1 MQNDDS
7 QLYAPFPPQSFAQA
21 AGAAQPAGA
30 GAPSSAPPNAAT
42 AQDLANGTA
51 TADFE
56 AMKRSFETAGQGPNG
71 VQAGGAAS
79 GGAGGA
85 AGSAPY
91 GDVYA
96 AAGAAG
102 FVQPALY
109 GAAFGGAPGGGPT
122 FVPGHQSSASTSGG
136 PGANGSAQGQPH
148 PNGTPSFPNAT
159 SPYLNGA
166 VSANG
171 GSPNPTL
178 NGGATIPFGSPVPGA
193 ALVPGAGAMNGAALA
208 AAPYA
213 GSAFDPMPTSPN
225 SYGGPASA
233 PYSPQPGFAPGGLG
247 IGSPFMGMMSPMLGM
262 NSPQMGGAPGFGSP
276 YPIAGN
282 GQQNGFGSPN
292 LGGPQV
298 STGRTVYVG
307 NLPSDASVD
316 ELLSQVRFGPIENI
330 RILPEKSCAFI
341 SFLDQ
346 NTAAAFH
353 SDALMRKIR
362 LHDHDLKIGWGKP
375 SAVSANVL
383 AAVQQS
389 GATRNV
395 YIGNLDESVTEETL
409 RDDLSRFGPIDQVK
423 IVRDK
428 NIGFV
433 HFLSIA
439 TAIKV
444 VQNLP
449 TEKAYAGRRV
459 AYGKDRT
466 AYVPKNQHQQQQ
478 HNMAAAAMGS
488 MAANYGGFGGLGF
501 GSPQLGF
508 GQNADPNA
516 QVGNRTIYLGNI
528 HPEVTTEEICNIIRG
543 GILQQI
549 RYIPDKHI
557 CFVTFVD
564 PHCALAF
571 FQTASFQGIALHN
584 RRLKVGWGKQS
595 GPTSPGIA
603 MVVQSGGSR
612 NVYVGNIEDFD
623 FYSEEKLRKDFGE
636 YGEIELVN
644 ALKEKQCCFVNFTSI
659 TNAIKAIEGIKQHP
673 DYAKLKIS
681 YGKDRCGGA
690 PRAFRGFDLR
700 NQQRGPRDQNGHANG
715 NGQDGP
721 GSPNGGFP
729 RSPFSDN
736 MSFPTSPV
744 AHDGLQLAD
753 NGVPTPGNGAGET
766 VLPEIGALVL
776 DEAAAAAATNGGAS
790 PAAATAQA

>member
-1 MQNDDS
+1 MQNIAVPDFDA
-7 QLYAPFPPQSFAQA
+7 LKRTFE
-21 AGAAQPAGA
+21 AGNPSAGN
-30 GAPSSAPPNAAT
+30 GAP
-42 AQDLANGTA
+42 
-51 TADFE
+51 
-56 AMKRSFETAGQGPNG
+56 
-71 VQAGGAAS
+71 V
-79 GGAGGA
+79 
-85 AGSAPY
+85 
-91 GDVYA
+91 
-96 AAGAAG
+96 
-102 FVQPALY
+102 
-109 GAAFGGAPGGGPT
+109 
-122 FVPGHQSSASTSGG
+122 
-136 PGANGSAQGQPH
+136 PGANGVNSNGPPFQETYATGYGPQNGGLYPGGPFV
-148 PNGTPSFPNAT
+148 PNSSSNGSGPIASNGAIPLA
-159 SPYLNGA
+159 SGA
-166 VSANG
+166 VSQGPNRAFSPSSTSPFLSGAN
-171 GSPNPTL
+171 SPS
-178 NGGATIPFGSPVPGA
+178 NGAQLANFGSPSSVP
-193 ALVPGAGAMNGAALA
+193 AGLPHNVNGGMG
-208 AAPYA
+208 P
-213 GSAFDPMPTSPN
+213 
-225 SYGGPASA
+225 GGPFPHA
-233 PYSPQPGFAPGGLG
+233 PSGFNGLTPM
-247 IGSPFMGMMSPMLGM
+247 SPFMGMLSPMVG
-262 NSPQMGGAPGFGSP
+262 SPQIGANSFGMG
-276 YPIAGN
+276 YPISGQGHQGGMAGLSAT
-282 GQQNGFGSPN
+282 QTP
-292 LGGPQV
+292 
-298 STGRTVYVG
+298 TGRTVYVG

-341 SFLDQ
+341 SFLDPT
-346 NTAAAFH
+346 TAAAFH

-395 YIGNLDESVTEETL
+395 YIGQLDESVTEQTL

-449 TEKAYAGRRV
+449 GEPDYVGRRV

-488 MAANYGGFGGLGF
+488 MAANYGGFGGGLGF
-501 GSPQLGF
+501 GSPAMGAFDGSF
-508 GQNADPNA
+508 GQNGDPNA
-516 QVGNRTIYLGNI
+516 QPGNRTVYLGNI

-571 FQTASFQGIALHN
+571 FQAASFQGIALHN
-584 RRLKVGWGKQS
+584 RRLKVGWGKPS

-603 MVVQSGGSR
+603 MVVQAGGSR
-612 NVYVGNIEDFD
+612 NVYVGNIEDD
-623 FYSEEKLRKDFGE
+623 ARYTDEKLRQDFGE
-636 YGEIELVN
+636 YGDIELIN
-644 ALKEKQCCFVNFTSI
+644 SLKEKQCCFVNFTNI

-673 DYAKLKIS
+673 DYQDLKIS

-700 NQQRGPRDQNGHANG
+700 NQQRPPPSQPENGHGHA
-715 NGQDGP
+715 D
-721 GSPNGGFP
+721 FP
-729 RSPFSDN
+729 RSPFTDA
-736 MSFPTSPV
+736 MSFPGSPNPE
-744 AHDGLQLAD
+744 AIDGEAGQ
-753 NGVPTPGNGAGET
+753 VPPM
-766 VLPEIGALVL
+766 PDIGALVL
-776 DEAAAAAATNGGAS
+776 DEEAAANGQTHA
-790 PAAATAQA
+790 

>member
-1 MQNDDS
+1 MQ
-7 QLYAPFPPQSFAQA
+7 ATVPPDFDALKRTFE
-21 AGAAQPAGA
+21 AGAASTNGANGVAYPASSFLSQQQQQQHQPQGLNGNSNTSTNGPSTSPFLSGANSPNNGQPLPGFGSPSSVPGGLPLPAGN
-30 GAPSSAPPNAAT
+30 GLAPGPP
-42 AQDLANGTA
+42 
-51 TADFE
+51 FPH
-56 AMKRSFETAGQGPNG
+56 GPNG
-71 VQAGGAAS
+71 FNGL
-79 GGAGGA
+79 
-85 AGSAPY
+85 AP
-91 GDVYA
+91 
-96 AAGAAG
+96 
-102 FVQPALY
+102 
-109 GAAFGGAPGGGPT
+109 
-122 FVPGHQSSASTSGG
+122 
-136 PGANGSAQGQPH
+136 
-148 PNGTPSFPNAT
+148 
-159 SPYLNGA
+159 
-166 VSANG
+166 
-171 GSPNPTL
+171 
-178 NGGATIPFGSPVPGA
+178 
-193 ALVPGAGAMNGAALA
+193 M
-208 AAPYA
+208 
-213 GSAFDPMPTSPN
+213 
-225 SYGGPASA
+225 
-233 PYSPQPGFAPGGLG
+233 
-247 IGSPFMGMMSPMLGM
+247 SPFMGMMSPMMG
-262 NSPQMGGAPGFGSP
+262 SPQMGTNNFGLN
-276 YPIAGN
+276 YPISGQ
-282 GQQNGFGSPN
+282 GQQNGMPGMTSTQTP
-292 LGGPQV
+292 
-298 STGRTVYVG
+298 TGRTVYVG

-341 SFLDQ
+341 SFLDPT
-346 NTAAAFH
+346 TAAAFH

-395 YIGNLDESVTEETL
+395 YIGQLDETVTEQTL

-449 TEKAYAGRRV
+449 GEPEYVGRRV

-488 MAANYGGFGGLGF
+488 MAANYGGFGGGLGF
-501 GSPQLGF
+501 GSPAMAGGF
-508 GQNADPNA
+508 EGSFNQNGDPNA
-516 QVGNRTIYLGNI
+516 QPGNRTVYLGNI

-571 FQTASFQGIALHN
+571 FQAASFQGIALHN
-584 RRLKVGWGKQS
+584 RRLKVGWGKPS

-603 MVVQSGGSR
+603 MVVQAGGSR
-612 NVYVGNIEDFD
+612 NVYVGNIEDHELYTD
-623 FYSEEKLRKDFGE
+623 EKLRKDFGE
-636 YGEIELVN
+636 YGDIELIN
-644 ALKEKQCCFVNFTSI
+644 SLKEKQCCFVNFTNI

-673 DYAKLKIS
+673 DYQDLKIS

-700 NQQRGPRDQNGHANG
+700 NQQRTPAQ
-715 NGQDGP
+715 QQQ
-721 GSPNGGFP
+721 GSPTP
-729 RSPFSDN
+729 E
-736 MSFPTSPV
+736 
-744 AHDGLQLAD
+744 AHDTDEAD
-753 NGVPTPGNGAGET
+753 QVPKMPD
-766 VLPEIGALVL
+766 IGALVL
-776 DEAAAAAATNGGAS
+776 DEEAAAAGTAT
-790 PAAATAQA
+790 QA

>member
-1 MQNDDS
+1 MQGEDS
-7 QLYAPFPPQSFAQA
+7 TLYTAFPPASFAAAAGGGPAPPPNGSAQA
-21 AGAAQPAGA
+21 AASTAAPSDLGAAPAG
-30 GAPSSAPPNAAT
+30 
-42 AQDLANGTA
+42 

-56 AMKRSFETAGQGPNG
+56 AIKRSFEGAGRNGAAAQQNGAPPAVLGGPG
-71 VQAGGAAS
+71 ASAGGA
-79 GGAGGA
+79 GA
-85 AGSAPY
+85 APPSAPY
-91 GDVYA
+91 QDVYA

-102 FVQPALY
+102 LVHANGLY
-109 GAAFGGAPGGGPT
+109 GASFGAPNQP
-122 FVPGHQSSASTSGG
+122 FAPGQQASTSAG
-136 PGANGSAQGQPH
+136 PPLAAGNGA
-148 PNGTPSFPNAT
+148 PNGTFSGPT
-159 SPYLNGA
+159 SPFLNNAVPNGVPGA
-166 VSANG
+166 GPA
-171 GSPNPTL
+171 PL
-178 NGGATIPFGSPVPGA
+178 PFGSPVPPAAAMPGGAGGPGSLGA
-193 ALVPGAGAMNGAALA
+193 AV
-208 AAPYA
+208 PYA
-213 GSAFDPMPTSPN
+213 GSAFDPTPNSPN
-225 SYGGPASA
+225 PYGGPALPAGA
-233 PYSPQPGFAPGGLG
+233 PGAPHPPFGAPAGPGAFGGLG
-247 IGSPFMGMMSPMLGM
+247 MGSPYMGMMSPMLGM
-262 NSPQMGGAPGFGSP
+262 GSPQLGGANGFGMA
-276 YPIAGN
+276 YPIG
-282 GQQNGFGSPN
+282 GQQNGMGATQTP
-292 LGGPQV
+292 
-298 STGRTVYVG
+298 TTRTVYVG

-341 SFLDQ
+341 SFLDPT
-346 NTAAAFH
+346 TAAAFH

-375 SAVSANVL
+375 SAVMANVL

-395 YIGNLDESVTEETL
+395 YIGNLDESVTEQTL

-449 TEKAYAGRRV
+449 QEPAYAGRRV

-501 GSPQLGF
+501 GSPQLGY
-508 GQNADPNA
+508 GQNGDPNA
-516 QVGNRTIYLGNI
+516 QPGNRTIYLGNI

-571 FQTASFQGIALHN
+571 YQTASFQGIALHN

-603 MVVQSGGSR
+603 MVVQAGGSR
-612 NVYVGNIEDFD
+612 NVYVGNIEDFET
-623 FYSEEKLRKDFGE
+623 YSEEKLRKDFGE

-644 ALKEKQCCFVNFTSI
+644 FLKEKQCAFINFTNI
-659 TNAIKAIEGIKQHP
+659 TNAIKAIEGIKQHA
-673 DYAKLKIS
+673 DYQKLKIS

-700 NQQRGPRDQNGHANG
+700 NQQRGPPGGGQSQAGPESNNGGASN
-715 NGQDGP
+715 
-721 GSPNGGFP
+721 GFP
-729 RSPFSDN
+729 RSPFTDV
-736 MSFPTSPV
+736 MSFPASP
-744 AHDGLQLAD
+744 LQTDQLRL
-753 NGVPTPGNGAGET
+753 GEGGEPHSSSPQ
-766 VLPEIGALVL
+766 LPEIGALVL
-776 DEAAAAAATNGGAS
+776 DEEAAAAATAGQ
-790 PAAATAQA
+790 AQA

>member
-1 MQNDDS
+1 MQATAVPDFDA
-7 QLYAPFPPQSFAQA
+7 LKRTFE
-21 AGAAQPAGA
+21 AGVASTNGSGGAIYA
-30 GAPSSAPPNAAT
+30 GAPFVPQQQHPMAT
-42 AQDLANGTA
+42 NGTLPTNGA
-51 TADFE
+51 STSPFLSGANSPNNGAPLPGFG
-56 AMKRSFETAGQGPNG
+56 SPSSVPGGLPLPAGNGMGHGPPYPHGPNG
-71 VQAGGAAS
+71 FNGL
-79 GGAGGA
+79 
-85 AGSAPY
+85 APM
-91 GDVYA
+91 
-96 AAGAAG
+96 
-102 FVQPALY
+102 
-109 GAAFGGAPGGGPT
+109 
-122 FVPGHQSSASTSGG
+122 
-136 PGANGSAQGQPH
+136 
-148 PNGTPSFPNAT
+148 
-159 SPYLNGA
+159 SPY
-166 VSANG
+166 
-171 GSPNPTL
+171 
-178 NGGATIPFGSPVPGA
+178 
-193 ALVPGAGAMNGAALA
+193 
-208 AAPYA
+208 
-213 GSAFDPMPTSPN
+213 
-225 SYGGPASA
+225 
-233 PYSPQPGFAPGGLG
+233 
-247 IGSPFMGMMSPMLGM
+247 MGMMSPMMG
-262 NSPQMGGAPGFGSP
+262 SPQIGGNSFGMS
-276 YPIAGN
+276 YPIPGQGHPN
-282 GQQNGFGSPN
+282 GMPGMASTQTP
-292 LGGPQV
+292 
-298 STGRTVYVG
+298 TGRTVYVG

-341 SFLDQ
+341 SFLDPT
-346 NTAAAFH
+346 TAAAFH

-395 YIGNLDESVTEETL
+395 YIGQLDETVTEQTL

-449 TEKAYAGRRV
+449 GEPEYVGRRV

-501 GSPQLGF
+501 GSPSIGSGYEGPF
-508 GQNADPNA
+508 GQNGDPNA
-516 QVGNRTIYLGNI
+516 QPGNRTVYLGNI
-528 HPEVTTEEICNIIRG
+528 HPEVTTEEICNVIRG

-571 FQTASFQGIALHN
+571 FQAASFQGIALHN
-584 RRLKVGWGKQS
+584 RRLKVGWGKPS

-603 MVVQSGGSR
+603 MVVQAGGSR
-612 NVYVGNIEDFD
+612 NVYVGNIEDHELYTD
-623 FYSEEKLRKDFGE
+623 EKLRKDFGE
-636 YGEIELVN
+636 YGDIELIN
-644 ALKEKQCCFVNFTSI
+644 SLKEKQCCFVNFTNI

-673 DYAKLKIS
+673 DYQDLKIS

-700 NQQRGPRDQNGHANG
+700 NQQRTPAQPQGENGH
-715 NGQDGP
+715 
-721 GSPNGGFP
+721 GSTEFP
-729 RSPFSDN
+729 RSPFTDT
-736 MSFPTSPV
+736 MSFPGSPN
-744 AHDGLQLAD
+744 AEALDTEAGQ
-753 NGVPTPGNGAGET
+753 VPQMPD
-766 VLPEIGALVL
+766 IGALVL
-776 DEAAAAAATNGGAS
+776 DEEAAAS
-790 PAAATAQA
+790 AQTHS

>member
-1 MQNDDS
+1 MQATAVPDFDALKRTFEASVASSNGNGAMYAGGPFVPQQ
-7 QLYAPFPPQSFAQA
+7 QLPMNGNGPASNNGASTSPFLSGANSPNNGPPLPGFGSPSSVP
-21 AGAAQPAGA
+21 GGLPLPAG
-30 GAPSSAPPNAAT
+30 
-42 AQDLANGTA
+42 NG
-51 TADFE
+51 
-56 AMKRSFETAGQGPNG
+56 MGHGPYPHGPNG
-71 VQAGGAAS
+71 
-79 GGAGGA
+79 
-85 AGSAPY
+85 
-91 GDVYA
+91 
-96 AAGAAG
+96 
-102 FVQPALY
+102 F
-109 GAAFGGAPGGGPT
+109 
-122 FVPGHQSSASTSGG
+122 
-136 PGANGSAQGQPH
+136 NGMP
-148 PNGTPSFPNAT
+148 
-159 SPYLNGA
+159 
-166 VSANG
+166 
-171 GSPNPTL
+171 
-178 NGGATIPFGSPVPGA
+178 
-193 ALVPGAGAMNGAALA
+193 
-208 AAPYA
+208 
-213 GSAFDPMPTSPN
+213 PM
-225 SYGGPASA
+225 
-233 PYSPQPGFAPGGLG
+233 
-247 IGSPFMGMMSPMLGM
+247 SPFMGMMSPMMG
-262 NSPQMGGAPGFGSP
+262 SPQMGGNSFGMN
-276 YPIAGN
+276 YPISGQ
-282 GQQNGFGSPN
+282 GQQNGMPTTQT
-292 LGGPQV
+292 P
-298 STGRTVYVG
+298 TGRTVYVG

-341 SFLDQ
+341 SFLDPT
-346 NTAAAFH
+346 TAAAFH

-395 YIGNLDESVTEETL
+395 YIGQLDETVTEQTL

-449 TEKAYAGRRV
+449 GEPEYVGRRV

-501 GSPQLGF
+501 GSPQMGGGYEGPF
-508 GQNADPNA
+508 GQNGDPNA
-516 QVGNRTIYLGNI
+516 QPGNRTVYLGNI

-571 FQTASFQGIALHN
+571 FQAASFQGIALHN
-584 RRLKVGWGKQS
+584 RRLKVGWGKPS

-603 MVVQSGGSR
+603 MVVQAGGSR
-612 NVYVGNIEDFD
+612 NVYVGNIEDHD
-623 FYSEEKLRKDFGE
+623 LYTDEKLRKDFGE
-636 YGEIELVN
+636 YGDIELIN
-644 ALKEKQCCFVNFTSI
+644 SLREKQCCFVNFTNI

-673 DYAKLKIS
+673 DYQDLKIS

-700 NQQRGPRDQNGHANG
+700 NQQRTPAQQQQGDNNNAAPGNGNASGNGSGNG
-715 NGQDGP
+715 NGT
-721 GSPNGGFP
+721 SEFP
-729 RSPFSDN
+729 RSPFTES
-736 MSFPTSPV
+736 MSFPGSPN
-744 AHDGLQLAD
+744 AEAA
-753 NGVPTPGNGAGET
+753 PET
-766 VLPEIGALVL
+766 DDSQTAQMPEIGALVL
-776 DEAAAAAATNGGAS
+776 DEEAAAAS
-790 PAAATAQA
+790 S

>member
-1 MQNDDS
+1 MQSEDP
-7 QLYAPFPPQSFAQA
+7 QLYAAFQPASFAAVAA
-21 AGAAQPAGA
+21 AGAAPPAGQEQQA
-30 GAPSSAPPNAAT
+30 GSSAQP
-42 AQDLANGTA
+42 DLANGAAT

-56 AMKRSFETAGQGPNG
+56 AMKRSFESAN
-71 VQAGGAAS
+71 
-79 GGAGGA
+79 GGA
-85 AGSAPY
+85 AGPVVAGGAGAGVNGAVPY

-96 AAGAAG
+96 AAGAGG
-102 FVQPALY
+102 FVQPNGLY
-109 GAAFGGAPGGGPT
+109 SGAFAGNGGAP
-122 FVPGHQSSASTSGG
+122 FVPGHQQQGSTSGG
-136 PGANGSAQGQPH
+136 PGVVPPQPNGNFSSGPTSPFLANGSVA
-148 PNGTPSFPNAT
+148 
-159 SPYLNGA
+159 
-166 VSANG
+166 ANG
-171 GSPNPTL
+171 GSPNP
-178 NGGATIPFGSPVPGA
+178 NAAGGMPFGSPI
-193 ALVPGAGAMNGAALA
+193 A
-208 AAPYA
+208 AAAAAAAGLAPNGVHPLGAPQPYA

-225 SYGGPASA
+225 PYGGPAAGPNGA
-233 PYSPQPGFAPGGLG
+233 PYSPQPGFAPGPPPGGLG

-262 NSPQMGGAPGFGSP
+262 GSPQLGGAPGPNGAFGMP
-276 YPIAGN
+276 YPIGN
-282 GQQNGFGSPN
+282 GPQNGFGSPN
-292 LGGPQV
+292 LGATQTP
-298 STGRTVYVG
+298 TGRTVYVG

-341 SFLDQ
+341 SFLDPT
-346 NTAAAFH
+346 TAAAFH

-449 TEKAYAGRRV
+449 QEKEYAGRRV

-488 MAANYGGFGGLGF
+488 MAANYGGFGGIGF

-508 GQNADPNA
+508 GQNQDPNA
-516 QVGNRTIYLGNI
+516 QQGNRTIYLGNI

-564 PHCALAF
+564 AACALAF
-571 FQTASFQGIALHN
+571 YQTASFQGIALHN

-603 MVVQSGGSR
+603 MVVHAGGSR
-612 NVYVGNIEDFD
+612 NVYVGNIEDFEV
-623 FYSEEKLRKDFGE
+623 YTEEKLRKDFGE
-636 YGEIELVN
+636 FGDIELIN
-644 ALKEKQCCFVNFTSI
+644 SLKEKQCSFINFTNI

-673 DYAKLKIS
+673 DYQHLKIS

-700 NQQRGPRDQNGHANG
+700 NRGPHRNGANG
-715 NGQDGP
+715 DNANGGADGA
-721 GSPNGGFP
+721 GSPQNGFP
-729 RSPFSDN
+729 RSPFTDV

-753 NGVPTPGNGAGET
+753 DPSAN
-766 VLPEIGALVL
+766 LPEIGALVM
-776 DEAAAAAATNGGAS
+776 DETAAAAANGGA
-790 PAAATAQA
+790 PAQQA